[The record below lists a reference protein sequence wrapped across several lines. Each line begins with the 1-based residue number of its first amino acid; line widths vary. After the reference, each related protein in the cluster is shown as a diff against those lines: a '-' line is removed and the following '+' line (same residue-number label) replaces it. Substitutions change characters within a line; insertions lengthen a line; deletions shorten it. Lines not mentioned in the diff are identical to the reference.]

1 MLRIKGGEGY
11 KWVLLQH
18 KQIVIEGHDE
28 RNMCGRDGW
37 DGKDGAGR
45 GFADRM
51 AWMVG
56 DVLEERKAVAE

>member
-1 MLRIKGGEGY
+1 M
-11 KWVLLQH
+11 
-18 KQIVIEGHDE
+18 IEGHDE
-28 RNMCGRDGW
+28 RDMCGRDGW